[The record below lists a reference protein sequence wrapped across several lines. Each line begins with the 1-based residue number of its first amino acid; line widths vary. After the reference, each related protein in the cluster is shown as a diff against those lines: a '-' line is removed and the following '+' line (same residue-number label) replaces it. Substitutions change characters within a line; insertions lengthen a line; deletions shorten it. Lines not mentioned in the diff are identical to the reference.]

1 MQQLNKTIQIN
12 IIAHVLLEERFLKF
26 TTEDKTK
33 KKAVIYFGH
42 SLEAMQESWPR

>member
-12 IIAHVLLEERFLKF
+12 IIVHVLLEEQLLKF

-33 KKAVIYFGH
+33 KKQSFTLATV
-42 SLEAMQESWPR
+42 